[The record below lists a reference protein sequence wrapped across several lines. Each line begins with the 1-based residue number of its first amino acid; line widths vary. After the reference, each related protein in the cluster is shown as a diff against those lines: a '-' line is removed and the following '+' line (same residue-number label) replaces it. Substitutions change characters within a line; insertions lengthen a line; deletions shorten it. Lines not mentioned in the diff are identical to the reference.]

1 MLAQMRIL
9 PLSIEKNELQI
20 LCFIS
25 FIDRLLKEKLAS
37 GVAEKLV

>member
-1 MLAQMRIL
+1 
-9 PLSIEKNELQI
+9 

-37 GVAEKLV
+37 GVAEKLVWTSAQSDKLC